1 MGILPEGNS
10 RKVSVAFR
18 KEGEKMKLLKYCILI
33 CISLVFVSAAFASD
47 KPRLGVLRFTNDTN
61 AGWWRASVG
70 RDLQDM
76 LISELASTKSFQV
89 LERKE
94 IDAVMSEQD
103 LGASGR
109 VSKAT
114 RAKMGKLKGAQYL
127 VAATVSAYEEDTSGT
142 GGGFGIAG
150 FSIGGKKEKAYMAV
164 DLKVIDTTTGEI
176 ADARTVEASSSS
188 SALSLGGHVGAFSG
202 GLSQYSKT
210 PTGKAIRACIIEIS
224 EYLKCS
230 LVKGKDDGCME
241 EYAAKESSR
250 REKTKKSIDLE

>member
-1 MGILPEGNS
+1 
-10 RKVSVAFR
+10 
-18 KEGEKMKLLKYCILI
+18 MKFLRYCILI
-33 CISLVFVSAAFASD
+33 CLSFVFVSGAFASER
-47 KPRLGVLRFTNDTN
+47 PRLGVLRFTNDTN

-94 IDAVMSEQD
+94 IDAVLDEQN

-109 VSKAT
+109 VDKETKA
-114 RAKMGKLKGAQYL
+114 KIGKLKGANYL
-127 VAATVSAYEEDTSGT
+127 VAATVSAYEENTSGT

-188 SALSLGGHVGAFSG
+188 GGLSLGGHVGAFSG
-202 GLSQYSKT
+202 GLSQYAKT
-210 PTGKAIRACIIEIS
+210 PTGKAIRACIIEIAD
-224 EYLKCS
+224 YLQCS
-230 LVKGKDDGCME
+230 LVRGRDDSCMN
-241 EYAAKESSR
+241 EYAAKESKR
-250 REKTKKSIDLE
+250 RENTKKSIDLE